1 MKKIFTLALVLMG
14 FAGAASAA
22 TVEDLVPLKHSY
34 VLVCD
39 ELGARPGQG
48 VLFGDG
54 HFLDLKSGGTTATN
68 KGKTNLA
75 VVDTLGADKAPL
87 YVTQEIVDKYAE
99 YGEHY
104 NWLRLKNTQD
114 MIAMKPTA
122 GSKIIFFL
130 QGNNKTGKDAR
141 YPKLSKSADLSDP
154 LNAAPTAD
162 FTEKTVAGYRMDFTV
177 PNDWGENDVL
187 YVGSYNGDMFVS
199 FIIVRH

>member
-1 MKKIFTLALVLMG
+1 MKKIFTLICALVG
-14 FAGAASAA
+14 FAGAANAA
-22 TVEDLVPLKHSY
+22 SVDDLVPLKHSY

-48 VLFGDG
+48 VLFGDN
-54 HFLDLKSGGTTATN
+54 HFIDLKSGGTVATN
-68 KGKTNLA
+68 KGKTNLSQ
-75 VVDTLGADKAPL
+75 VDALGEEGAPL
-87 YVTQEIVDKYAE
+87 YVTQEIVDKYGE

-141 YPKLSKSADLSDP
+141 YPKLSKKADLSVP
-154 LNAAPTAD
+154 QSLGMVYSILNPATVDSLKSSVGAA
-162 FTEKTVAGYRMDFTV
+162 FR
-177 PNDWGENDVL
+177 
-187 YVGSYNGDMFVS
+187 GSERSAFLDSLG
-199 FIIVRH
+199 